1 VADEENRSATSGAR
15 IALAGAALRVAFGVI
30 WAVNVAFVWSSQFR
44 TNYLGYLH
52 NAADGQPAWSAFW
65 FDFWIDLVTPRVS
78 LFVWLTRLAV
88 TALALALLFGF
99 ARRTIYVLGL
109 LFSLLIWST
118 AEAFGGPYAVG
129 ATNMGVGITYVLI
142 FAVLIAINTRSGTS
156 LYSVDYFIERRWHWW
171 SWIAEWRP
179 YRAPVAAQRAP
190 LWLQILVLLGIAV
203 LLFFLIAGYQSSV
216 NVKAPTPAAAASAI
230 SPLQL
235 ASKEALPEAR
245 DATLPPAE
253 DGAGVTV
260 HIDASDKAVTIA
272 SGVQY
277 MAWPFNGTVPGP
289 VIHVK
294 QGQMVNVVLTNTG
307 TMPHSIDF
315 HASFTPPNL
324 SFADIRPGEKIEF
337 SFEAKV
343 PGAFVYHCGTDPV
356 LLHMANGMFGA
367 IVVDPVDKPL
377 PRADKEYV
385 IVQSEW
391 YTQQIG
397 DKLMGP
403 DFQKMMAIQPDEV
416 VFNGVAF
423 QYKDHP
429 LTAEP
434 GERVRFYMVNAGPS
448 VWSAFHVIG
457 AIFDKVYPD
466 GDPDN
471 ALSGVSTYSV
481 GPGEGAVLDVVID
494 KPGLYPFVD
503 HSFAHLEKG
512 AVGVLDVRVPGT
524 EHPKPNIQQDD
535 GAGSAAAAPAAPAQ
549 PAEEEGPYAYDAD
562 RGAELYATH
571 CAACHQAS
579 GQGLPGAFP
588 PLVDDPVVLDSDP
601 TKHIDVILNGMSG
614 EIINGI
620 TYGAPM
626 PPFGGQLSDSQV
638 ADIAN
643 HERSSWGNQAKH
655 VTADDVKAQH

>member
-1 VADEENRSATSGAR
+1 MVDEREHNTTASAR
-15 IALAGAALRVAFGVI
+15 IALTGAALRVAFGVI
-30 WAVNVAFVWSSQFR
+30 WAVNAAFVWSSQFH

-99 ARRTIYVLGL
+99 ARRTVYVLGA

-118 AEAFGGPYAVG
+118 AEAFGGPYVVG

-142 FAVLIAINTRSGTS
+142 FAVLIAINNRGGTS
-156 LYSVDYFIERRWHWW
+156 LYSVDYFIEQRWPWW
-171 SWIAEWRP
+171 SWIAEWRRRRVP
-179 YRAPVAAQRAP
+179 QVTQRVS
-190 LWLQILVLLGIAV
+190 LWLQILVLLGIAL
-203 LLFFLIAGYQSSV
+203 LLFFLIAGFPSSV
-216 NVKAPTPAAAASAI
+216 NVKAPTPEAAAAAV

-235 ASKEALPEAR
+235 ASKDALPEAR
-245 DATLPPAE
+245 DATLPPLE
-253 DGAGVTV
+253 PGPSVTV
-260 HIDASDKAVTIA
+260 NIDASDKAVTIA

-277 MAWPFNGTVPGP
+277 MAWPFNGLVPGP

-294 QGQMVNVVLTNTG
+294 QGQMVNVVLRNTG

-356 LLHMANGMFGA
+356 LLHMANGMYGA
-367 IVVDPVDKPL
+367 IIVDPVDKPL
-377 PRADKEYV
+377 PKADKEYV

-397 DKLMGP
+397 DNLMGP
-403 DFQKMMAIQPDEV
+403 DYQKMLAIQPDEV

-434 GERVRFYMVNAGPS
+434 GERVRLYMVNAGPS

-457 AIFDKVYPD
+457 TIFDKVYPD
-466 GDPDN
+466 GDPDH

-481 GPGEGAVLDVVID
+481 APGEGTVFDVVID
-494 KPGLYPFVD
+494 EPGLYPFVD

-524 EHPKPNIQQDD
+524 EHPKPNIQKDD
-535 GAGSAAAAPAAPAQ
+535 GSAATAPVAPAAPA
-549 PAEEEGPYAYDAD
+549 ENEGPYAFDAD

-571 CAACHQAS
+571 CAACHQAT

-588 PLVDDPVVLDSDP
+588 PLVDDPVVLDDDW
-601 TKHIDVILNGMSG
+601 TRHIDVILNGMSG
-614 EIINGI
+614 ETINGI
-620 TYGAPM
+620 AYGAPM
-626 PPFGGQLSDSQV
+626 PPFGAQLSDAQV

-643 HERSSWGNQAKH
+643 HERTSWGNTAKQ
-655 VTADDVKAQH
+655 VTADDVKAQR